1 MPRGRTAAC
10 AAAGVAALLI
20 SGVSPSSASGW
31 VLLRAAVASGT
42 TTRVSV
48 SSTGAQ
54 ANAGSESPAVSADGR
69 FVAFASYASNL
80 VPGDTDGLV
89 DVFVRDRRTGA
100 TTRVSV
106 SSTGAQPDSVSSL
119 DTALSPA
126 GRFVAFV
133 SQASNLV
140 RGDTNGLADVF
151 VRDRWTRT
159 TSRVSVG
166 STGAQGIGGD
176 SSHPAFSAG
185 GRFVAFSS
193 DASNLVPGDT
203 NEIPDV
209 FLRDRRTGT
218 TRRVSVSSTGVQAD
232 GLGSFAPSLSGNG
245 RFVAFSSDASKLVPG
260 DTNGISDV
268 FVRDRWSGTTTRV
281 SLGPGRGQANGGA
294 SLDPV
299 LSADGRFVA
308 FESGASNLVPGD
320 TNGSLDVFVR
330 DRRSGITRRAS
341 VSSTGA
347 QANGFGSF
355 APGFSADGRFVAF
368 VSDASN
374 LVPGDTN
381 GISDAFIRDGWT
393 GTTRRVSVSSTGA
406 QANGFGSFGSNSVAP
421 AISADG
427 RSVAFASDA
436 SNLVGGDTNES
447 LDVFVRHR

>member
-1 MPRGRTAAC
+1 MPRGRTAVC
-10 AAAGVAALLI
+10 AAAGVAALVI
-20 SGVSPSSASGW
+20 AGVSPSSASGS
-31 VLLRAAVASGT
+31 VSRRAARASGT
-42 TTRVSV
+42 TSRVSV

-89 DVFVRDRRTGA
+89 DVFVRDQWTGA
-100 TTRVSV
+100 TARVSV
-106 SSTGAQPDSVSSL
+106 SSTGAQPDGVSSL
-119 DTALSPA
+119 DTAMSPG

-140 RGDTNGLADVF
+140 PGDTNGLADVF
-151 VRDRWTRT
+151 VRDRWTST
-159 TSRVSVG
+159 TSRVSVS

-203 NEIPDV
+203 NGIPDV

-218 TRRVSVSSTGVQAD
+218 TRRVSVSSAGVQAD

-245 RFVAFSSDASKLVPG
+245 RFVAFSSDASNLVPG

-281 SLGPGRGQANGGA
+281 SVGPGGGQANGEA

-308 FESGASNLVPGD
+308 FVSDASNLVPGD

-330 DRRSGITRRAS
+330 DRRSGTTRRVS

-355 APGFSADGRFVAF
+355 APGLSADGRFVAF

-381 GISDAFIRDGWT
+381 GISDAFVRDRWT

-406 QANGFGSFGSNSVAP
+406 QTNGFGSFGSNSVAP

-436 SNLVGGDTNES
+436 ANLVGGDTNES
-447 LDVFVRHR
+447 LDVFVRHG

>member
-1 MPRGRTAAC
+1 V
-10 AAAGVAALLI
+10 AGVAGLLI
-20 SGVSPSSASGW
+20 AGVSPTSASGS
-31 VLLRAAVASGT
+31 LSLGSAPARAS

-54 ANAGSESPAVSADGR
+54 ANGGNESPAFSADGR

-80 VPGDTDGLV
+80 VPGDTNALV
-89 DVFVRDRRTGA
+89 DVFVRDRRIGT

-106 SSTGAQPDSVSSL
+106 SSTGAQSDGVGSL
-119 DTALSPA
+119 DTAFSPG

-140 RGDTNGLADVF
+140 PGDTNGLADVF

-159 TSRVSVG
+159 TARASVS
-166 STGAQGIGGD
+166 SAGAQAIGGG
-176 SSHPAFSAG
+176 SSHPVFSAG

-193 DASNLVPGDT
+193 DASNLVPNDT
-203 NEIPDV
+203 NEVPDV
-209 FLRDRRTGT
+209 FVRERRAGT
-218 TRRVSVSSTGVQAD
+218 TRRVSVSSTGVQAN
-232 GLGSFAPSLSGNG
+232 GLGGFAPSLSGNG
-245 RFVAFSSDASKLVPG
+245 RFVAFSSDASNLVPG
-260 DTNGISDV
+260 DTNGMSDV

-281 SLGPGRGQANGGA
+281 SVGADGGQANGGA

-299 LSADGRFVA
+299 FSADGRFVA
-308 FESGASNLVPGD
+308 FASDASNLVPGD

-330 DRRSGITRRAS
+330 ERRAGTTRRVS
-341 VSSTGA
+341 VSSTGV
-347 QANGFGSF
+347 QANGLGGF
-355 APGFSADGRFVAF
+355 APSLSGNGRFVAF

-381 GISDAFIRDGWT
+381 GVSDAFVRDRWT

-406 QANGFGSFGSNSVAP
+406 QANGFGSFGFNNVAP

-447 LDVFVRHR
+447 LDVFVRQR